1 MCARTILYVGQLIFI
16 IHVVLWQLYFTYV
29 NFFYFVAVCI
39 QIYVYDNLL
48 FFVATYVITDYA
60 FWWLFYFCDNL

>member
-29 NFFYFVAVCI
+29 KFFYFVAVCI

-60 FWWLFYFCDNL
+60 F